1 MIDKNGAYGICL
13 WNKENLFVGIKNN
26 IKLINIETNDIN
38 SEINI
43 KSNKCYDHYED
54 IVAIKKI
61 NIPKYGECLL
71 TSHYE
76 PKFINIKTS
85 KE

>member
-1 MIDKNGAYGICL
+1 MIDKNGDYGICL

-61 NIPKYGECLL
+61 NIPKYGEYLL
-71 TSHYE
+71 TSHYG